1 MLVHKPEKLG
11 AVWGDAQTTAL
22 TCMKHHLERS
32 LPMERHGT
40 VCHVSSIWC
49 DFTMSNM
56 WNIGVKK
63 KQTNYYTAPQFLWD
77 LICFNQ
83 V

>member
-1 MLVHKPEKLG
+1 MFIHKPEKFD

-22 TCMKHHLERS
+22 RCTKHHLERS

-49 DFTMSNM
+49 DFTMTNM

-63 KQTNYYTAPQFLWD
+63 TNKLLHCTPIFVG
-77 LICFNQ
+77 FNMF
-83 V
+83 